1 MNKTYD
7 SQGFFQLTQIFDH
20 TDLKLAAK
28 SCEVVDS
35 DNKIYED
42 SGTIRSFFAPHWYSD
57 TVNDFVYNN
66 PVLPYVKEILGN
78 DIYAHQVHFN
88 YKKAKTGGEY
98 AWHSDYTFWEA
109 HDGML
114 SDNAIS
120 VLFLL
125 DDMTLEN
132 GPLEMLEGS
141 HKQFV
146 KKQDK
151 TSWTIAHDSTET
163 DGMITEDMVSKS
175 AYKRHTAL
183 GKAGDVI
190 VMHSNTWHKSGPNSS
205 NLDRNILFVCYNS
218 FDNKTTKDT
227 RPDHI
232 VLRDFRLIP

>member
-1 MNKTYD
+1 MSNYYDIGFEILRNVFDPTEIKEEANTLKNIKSNNFTYE
-7 SQGFFQLTQIFDH
+7 Q
-20 TDLKLAAK
+20 
-28 SCEVVDS
+28 
-35 DNKIYED
+35 DN
-42 SGTIRSFFAPHWYSD
+42 SIRSLFAPHWYSEI
-57 TVNDFVYNN
+57 VRNFVYQN
-66 PVLPYVKEILGN
+66 PVIPRVKELIDL
-78 DIYAHQVHFN
+78 DLYVHQVHFN
-88 YKKAKTGGEY
+88 YKSAKSGGEY

-141 HKQFV
+141 HKQYI
-146 KKQDK
+146 KKQDQNA
-151 TSWTIAHDSTET
+151 WTINHDTTET
-163 DGMITEDMVSKS
+163 DGMITENMVSKS

-190 VMHSNTWHKSGPNSS
+190 LMHSNTWHKSGPNSS

-218 FDNKTTKDT
+218 FENKTTKDT

-232 VLRDFRLIP
+232 VLRDFSLVP